1 MLKKN
6 IKVKQHDIK
15 DCGAACLVSVGN
27 FHHIHIPIA
36 KIRQWSETDQ
46 RGTNILGLIQ
56 AAEKIGFDAKGI
68 KANETALEKIPLPAI
83 AHVILENQLHHFIV
97 IYKVIHHKITIMD
110 PALGKIETYLKIDF
124 LNVWSGA
131 LVILSPSIPFKN
143 INLIE
148 SNVKRFYRL
157 IQPHKSV
164 AVQVIF
170 GSILYTIIGLSIPI
184 YIQKITDH
192 VLSSGNKNLMNL
204 MSVIMI
210 FLVTIQGYLGNRKSM
225 LMMKTGQ
232 LIDNQL
238 ILGYY
243 KHLLKLPQRFFD
255 TMQIGEI
262 TSRINDA
269 VKIRFFINETAVD
282 ILVNSCIV
290 LFSFGLMFTY
300 YWKLTLVIFAIIP
313 IYLGIYFLMNHLNY
327 KNEKKIMENGAK
339 LETQLV
345 ESIHNIRTIKEF
357 GIQSFSNI
365 ITENRFIK
373 LLFSGSDAS
382 KNNIWIN
389 GLIQWLASIL
399 TILILWIGAFSVIN
413 NLISPG
419 ELFSF
424 YALIGFVLGPIASL
438 INANKSINSALIASD
453 RLFEIMDLEI
463 LEIKN
468 SIQINKNDLGDIKFE
483 NVTFAYGN
491 RRPLFKNFNLTL
503 EKNKTTAIVGESGCG
518 KTTLFALIQLL
529 YPIKEGKISIGNFN
543 INMIDTKNLN
553 SIVSIIPQNLHL
565 FGGNIIQ
572 NIALGENIPDIKRI
586 LDIAQNLEI
595 NSFIEQLP
603 NSYLT
608 EIGENGSQLSGGQK
622 QKIAFARAIYRNA
635 EILLMDEATSSID
648 SKSEL
653 PIKKCIENLKKLDKT
668 IVIIA
673 HRLSTIKMADRIIM
687 MNQGEI
693 IESGTHDE
701 LLQKNS
707 KYFEMWSLQNQQVY

>member
-1 MLKKN
+1 MKK
-6 IKVKQHDIK
+6 IKIRQHDIK

-27 FHHIHIPIA
+27 FHHIQIPIA
-36 KIRQWSETDQ
+36 KIRQWSDTDQ
-46 RGTNILGLIQ
+46 QGTNILGLIQ
-56 AAEKIGFDAKGI
+56 AAEKIGLDAKGI
-68 KANETALEKIPLPAI
+68 KANETALGKIPLPAI
-83 AHVILENQLHHFIV
+83 AHVILENHLHHFMV
-97 IYKVIHHKITIMD
+97 IYKFKNNKITIMD
-110 PALGKIETYLKIDF
+110 PAIGKMETYLKNDF
-124 LNVWSGA
+124 LNIWSGA
-131 LVILSPSIPFKN
+131 LIILSPKSNSKHL
-143 INLIE
+143 NLVK
-148 SNVKRFYRL
+148 SNLKRFYNL

-164 AVQVIF
+164 VSQVIF

-184 YIQKITDH
+184 FIQKITDH
-192 VLSSGNKNLMNL
+192 VLGSNNKNLMNL

-210 FLVTIQGYLGNRKSM
+210 ILVTIQGFIGNRKSI

-255 TMQIGEI
+255 TMRIGEI

-269 VKIRFFINETAVD
+269 VKIRLFVNETAID

-290 LFSFGLMFTY
+290 LFSCALMFTY
-300 YWKLTLVIFAIIP
+300 YWKLALVIIAIIP
-313 IYLGIYFLMNHLNY
+313 VYIGIYILMNHLNY
-327 KNEKKIMENGAK
+327 KFEKRIMENGAK

-345 ESIHNIRTIKEF
+345 ESVNNIRTIKEF
-357 GIQSFSNI
+357 GIQSFSNTL
-365 ITENRFIK
+365 TENRFIK

-382 KNNIWIN
+382 KNNIWISSI
-389 GLIQWLASIL
+389 IQWLASIL
-399 TILILWIGAFSVIN
+399 TIMILWIGAFSVIN
-413 NLISPG
+413 RIISPG

-424 YALIGFVLGPIASL
+424 YALIGFILGPIASL
-438 INANKSINSALIASD
+438 ISANKSINSALIASD

-463 LEIKN
+463 LEIEN
-468 SIQINKNDLGDIKFE
+468 SIKIEEQDIGDIKFE

-491 RRPLFKNFNLTL
+491 RRPVFKNLNLTI

-529 YPIKEGKISIGNFN
+529 YPIKEGKISIGNIN
-543 INMIDTKNLN
+543 INMIDTKSLN
-553 SIVSIIPQNLHL
+553 SILSIIPQNLHL

-586 LDIAQNLEI
+586 LDIAQSLGI
-595 NSFIEQLP
+595 NTFIEQLP

-622 QKIAFARAIYRNA
+622 QRIAFARAIYKNP
-635 EILLMDEATSSID
+635 EILLLDEATSSLD

-653 PIKKCIENLKKLDKT
+653 PIKKYLEQFKKLNKT

-673 HRLSTIKMADRIIM
+673 HRLSTIKIADRIIM
-687 MNQGEI
+687 MNNGEI
-693 IESGTHDE
+693 SESGTHTE
-701 LLQKNS
+701 LIQNKS
-707 KYFEMWSLQNQQVY
+707 HYFQLWNLQNQLI